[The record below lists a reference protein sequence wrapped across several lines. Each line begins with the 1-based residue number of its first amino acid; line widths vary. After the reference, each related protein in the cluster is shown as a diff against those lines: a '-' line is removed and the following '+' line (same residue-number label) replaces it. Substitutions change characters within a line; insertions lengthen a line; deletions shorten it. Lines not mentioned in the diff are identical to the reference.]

1 MVLTLVTALICPG
14 AVISIF
20 YFIFLCWKNVFFDDF
35 QAFIYKR
42 NCFHKGHLALFCCL

>member
-20 YFIFLCWKNVFFDDF
+20 YFIFLCWKNVFLMIFKLL
-35 QAFIYKR
+35 FIKKIVFTR
-42 NCFHKGHLALFCCL
+42 GT